1 MTVRHQLMFDGLAE
15 LNKKYGVFKEVRG
28 DGLLIGC
35 ELAAEFAGHGKD
47 LVKAGEVEGLLLL
60 IAGPSVM
67 RLAPS
72 LLITPEDIRL
82 GLERFGTAIEKF
94 IAGVR
99 AANVSSQ
106 VAKAA

>member
-1 MTVRHQLMFDGLAE
+1 LFVDGLKK
-15 LNKKYGVFKEVRG
+15 LNAKHNVFKDIRG

-35 ELAAEFAGHGKD
+35 ELQPAFEGRGKD
-47 LVKAGEVEGLLLL
+47 IVKAAEVEGLLLL

-72 LLITPEDIRL
+72 LLITPADIAE
-82 GLERFGTAIEKF
+82 GMTRFDAALAKF
-94 IAGVR
+94 V
-99 AANVSSQ
+99 AAVEADKQQAASSS